1 MSAKPSSDSNA
12 PKRKITVSNLK
23 KLLKLYSFVLPQ
35 KWTFILGLVFLVIS
49 SLTNLAFPTLLGDMM
64 DVTGPEASKNINRI
78 ALILLAIFSVT
89 ALFSY
94 FRILTFAIVTQKT
107 LARLRQ
113 ATYNHLIKLPM
124 SFFLK
129 RRVGELNSRISADIA
144 LLQETFTTTLA
155 QFLRQLITIVGGI
168 ILMVIISPH
177 LTIFMLMIVPVIS
190 LLAVIFGRFIRKL
203 SKQTQEKVAES
214 NVIVEETLNGIDTVK
229 SFSNEKYE
237 ANRYLDK
244 TNEVISVALKNA
256 RWRGGFTSFIIFSM
270 FGSIV
275 GVIWYGVTL
284 VNQGEL
290 LTSGDL
296 FKFILYSVF
305 IAASI
310 GGMAEY
316 FSKIQQAIGATE
328 NLMEILDEEPEASEA
343 KYASTEV
350 MQGDIAFSNLS
361 FSYPSRPDV
370 TVLKNINLTISKGQQ
385 VALVGSSGSGKSTIA
400 KLLLRFYPPDQ
411 GEIMIDHK
419 NAFDWDLHQYRSQ
432 FAVVPQDVF
441 LFGGTIHEN
450 IAYGRPDAT
459 EKEIRDA
466 AEKSYAMEF
475 IDRFPE
481 KFQTIVGDRG
491 VQLSGGQRQRIA
503 IARAILRNP
512 AILILDEATS
522 SLDSESEGLVQKALQ
537 ALMQN
542 RTSLVIAHRL
552 STIRNSDT
560 IFVLQQGEIVEQG
573 THQDLL
579 KSSEGEYAKLIRLQT
594 GEGVLN

>member
-64 DVTGPEASKNINRI
+64 DVTGPEASKDINRI

-244 TNEVISVALKNA
+244 TNEVITVALKNA

-343 KYASTEV
+343 KYDSKEEV
-350 MQGDIAFSNLS
+350 QGDIAFSNLS

-400 KLLLRFYPPDQ
+400 KLLLRFYHPDQ

-481 KFQTIVGDRG
+481 KFETIVGDRG

>member
-64 DVTGPEASKNINRI
+64 DVTGPEASKDINRI

-244 TNEVISVALKNA
+244 TNEVITVALKNA

-343 KYASTEV
+343 KYDSKEEV
-350 MQGDIAFSNLS
+350 QGDIAFSNLS

-400 KLLLRFYPPDQ
+400 KLLLRFYHPDQ